1 MRDFAKLTNAYCQVE
16 GAAEMLRDL
25 LSEGNADRLAL
36 AMQDACMADR
46 EEMERTL
53 RFLDWLLADGEDH
66 LDGMLAEIYGIDPEA
81 ILNERRLRAKAMQ
94 SPAARE
100 RALAH
105 HQRRAVA
112 LAKIKSDI
120 TRARLPEVKTQAVQ
134 LQGPVALRRVG

>member
-36 AMQDACMADR
+36 AMHAACMADK

-53 RFLDWLLADGEDH
+53 RFLDWLLDEGFH
-66 LDGMLAEIYGIDPEA
+66 LDGMLAEIYGIGPEA
-81 ILNERRLRAKAMQ
+81 TLNEHRLMIEAMQ
-94 SPAARE
+94 SPATRE

-105 HQRRAVA
+105 HQSRAVA

-120 TRARLPEVKTQAVQ
+120 TRTRLPEVKTQAAQ
-134 LQGPVALRRVG
+134 LAGAVALRGVG